1 MERDGVVDLMTRFV
15 LGPGESVTRLFD
27 EPDSVELVTNVRRY
41 RARPATWAIARAEGV
56 EEAVR
61 VYAVGELPNS
71 DLTFGFLRL
80 TGGRVCFLN
89 SVADMADLGR
99 ALPGGPGVIDPLAY
113 AEVLSE
119 LYTHPDISGPVVYPF
134 SAPFAQQ
141 SGFLVRDPAA
151 FLDAHPGV
159 DAPAVAAPAVSR
171 VGDAVDLR
179 FSAYS
184 YVLLEYGVGVS
195 VFSWWV
201 RATAAAPATWERTT
215 VVDLLP
221 LPSRRP

>member
-1 MERDGVVDLMTRFV
+1 MERDGVLDLMTRYV
-15 LGPGESVTRLFD
+15 LGPGESVTRILD
-27 EPDSVELVTNVRRY
+27 EPGSVELVTNVRRY
-41 RARPATWAIARAEGV
+41 RARPATWAVARAEGV
-56 EEAVR
+56 EEALR
-61 VYAVGELPNS
+61 VYAEGELPNS

-80 TGGRVCFLN
+80 ADGRECFLN

-99 ALPGGPGVIDPLAY
+99 ALPGGIPAIDPLAY

-119 LYTHPDISGPVVYPF
+119 LYTHPDISGPVVYPL
-134 SAPFAQQ
+134 SAHFAER

-151 FLDAHPGV
+151 FLDAHPGADV
-159 DAPAVAAPAVSR
+159 PAVAAPAVSR
-171 VGDAVDLR
+171 AGDAVDLR

-184 YVLLEYGVGVS
+184 YLLLEYGVGVS

-215 VVDLLP
+215 LVDSLR
-221 LPSRRP
+221 LPSRRS